1 MEADI
6 NTLAAVAAPILA
18 AVGLWFSLQRGMRAE
33 IKDLRDDLHA
43 IYVRLV
49 RIETRL
55 EIGPPPPRNR
65 PQTDHS
71 GTPTPATGGK
81 HATVA

>member
-6 NTLAAVAAPILA
+6 NTLA

-43 IYVRLV
+43 IDVRLV

-55 EIGPPPPRNR
+55 EIGPPPPRTARR
-65 PQTDHS
+65 PTNS
-71 GTPTPATGGK
+71 GAPTPATGGK